1 MASRF
6 AIAYDASPSVRAAIG
21 QIERA
26 EDVTFSPNNRR
37 VAIPDFDRD
46 VIVVA
51 DVEITVADGHGPCV
65 SITNVAEFASSRLHD
80 PHGVDFID
88 DDTIIVASREGSLT
102 VHHAPRGDARDGP
115 TESTSVDLT
124 PTPGFGPV
132 FGPSAISVTVDETGN
147 AEVLVCNFYGDTV
160 TKHVLHRNGSTRC
173 DVVSNDV
180 LLRNH
185 LGRPDGVA
193 LSPDGAWIALSIL
206 DPPRLL
212 LYERRELHDTGSDP
226 HAILRGAW
234 HPHGLRFSADSRSLF
249 VADAATPCV
258 HVYAMEGDTWR
269 GVQLQP
275 ADSVPVIEDDLFE
288 RGRAL
293 GRRGPKGLDID
304 RSGRVLAVTCEYQ
317 PLAFFDVAAILDSC
331 DEIVADD
338 ARLVR
343 HELSMMEEER
353 AIEARHQARL
363 ASIMGGRSYRLTK
376 PLRSLNEAVKQRR
389 SR

>member
-6 AIAYDASPSVRAAIG
+6 AIPYDASPSVRAAIA

-37 VAIPDFDRD
+37 VTIPDFDRD
-46 VIVVA
+46 LIVIA
-51 DVEITVADGHGPCV
+51 EVEITVADEHGPCV
-65 SITNVAEFASSRLHD
+65 SITNVAECSSSRFHD

-88 DDTIIVASREGSLT
+88 DDTIIVASREGSIT
-102 VHHAPRGDARDGP
+102 VHRVPRDARDAP
-115 TESTSVDLT
+115 TACTSVDLT
-124 PTPGFGPV
+124 PTPGFVPV
-132 FGPSAISVTVDETGN
+132 FGPSAISVTIDQAGD

-160 TKHVLHRNGSTRC
+160 TKHVVHRNGSARC
-173 DVVSNDV
+173 DVMSNDV
-180 LLRNH
+180 LLCNH

-212 LYERRELHDTGSDP
+212 LYERRALRDKDSSP
-226 HAILRGAW
+226 QAILRGVW

-258 HVYAMEGDTWR
+258 HVYAREGDTWR

-275 ADSVPVIEDDLFE
+275 VDSVPVIDDDLFE

-331 DEIVADD
+331 AGLIADD

-353 AIEARHQARL
+353 AIDARHQARL
-363 ASIMGGRSYRLTK
+363 ASIMGSRSYRLTK
-376 PLRSLNEAVKQRR
+376 PLRSLNDAVKQRR